1 MNATALDSLLD
12 KILGTNSSGTAA
24 GLMTIADFWQDA
36 TLPPAAPVSQQV
48 ANQHVFAQQDTI
60 QQQPE
65 GPTGTYVHTQTQLP
79 PSVAPQQGL
88 RVTASAE
95 EMAAMNKPK
104 RKVKQVNR
112 ARHPAP
118 QQGPLVAESVKQV
131 AAMNQPTRKLKRKA
145 GSSSIEEAWATVED
159 RRRAQNRRHAAASRQ
174 RKVNALHEA
183 SAEGSRLK
191 KQNELLTLTL
201 REASAELE
209 YVLECIEDLPTE
221 HRDAIV
227 NKHDAFSASRTAA
240 NSALKGL

>member
-12 KILGTNSSGTAA
+12 NILGTNSSGTAA

-36 TLPPAAPVSQQV
+36 TLPPAAPVSQQ
-48 ANQHVFAQQDTI
+48 DTI

-65 GPTGTYVHTQTQLP
+65 GPTGTHVHTQTQLP

-118 QQGPLVAESVKQV
+118 SYQRHSRGL
-131 AAMNQPTRKLKRKA
+131 
-145 GSSSIEEAWATVED
+145 SS
-159 RRRAQNRRHAAASRQ
+159 RRA
-174 RKVNALHEA
+174 
-183 SAEGSRLK
+183 
-191 KQNELLTLTL
+191 
-201 REASAELE
+201 
-209 YVLECIEDLPTE
+209 
-221 HRDAIV
+221 
-227 NKHDAFSASRTAA
+227 
-240 NSALKGL
+240 

>member
-36 TLPPAAPVSQQV
+36 TLPPAAPVS
-48 ANQHVFAQQDTI
+48 QQDTI

>member
-12 KILGTNSSGTAA
+12 NILGTNSSGTAA

-36 TLPPAAPVSQQV
+36 TLPPAAPVSQQ
-48 ANQHVFAQQDTI
+48 DTI

-65 GPTGTYVHTQTQLP
+65 GPTGTHVHTQTQLP

>member
-36 TLPPAAPVSQQV
+36 TLPPAAPVSQE
-48 ANQHVFAQQDTI
+48 DTI

>member
-12 KILGTNSSGTAA
+12 MILGTNSSGTAA

-36 TLPPAAPVSQQV
+36 TLPPVAPVSQQV
-48 ANQHVFAQQDTI
+48 ANQ
-60 QQQPE
+60 QQPA

-118 QQGPLVAESVKQV
+118 SYQRHSRGL
-131 AAMNQPTRKLKRKA
+131 
-145 GSSSIEEAWATVED
+145 SS
-159 RRRAQNRRHAAASRQ
+159 RRA
-174 RKVNALHEA
+174 
-183 SAEGSRLK
+183 
-191 KQNELLTLTL
+191 
-201 REASAELE
+201 
-209 YVLECIEDLPTE
+209 
-221 HRDAIV
+221 
-227 NKHDAFSASRTAA
+227 
-240 NSALKGL
+240 

>member
-1 MNATALDSLLD
+1 MSATALDSLLD
-12 KILGTNSSGTAA
+12 NILGTNSSGTAA

-48 ANQHVFAQQDTI
+48 ANQ
-60 QQQPE
+60 QQPA

-118 QQGPLVAESVKQV
+118 SYQRHSRGLSSLVAESVKQV